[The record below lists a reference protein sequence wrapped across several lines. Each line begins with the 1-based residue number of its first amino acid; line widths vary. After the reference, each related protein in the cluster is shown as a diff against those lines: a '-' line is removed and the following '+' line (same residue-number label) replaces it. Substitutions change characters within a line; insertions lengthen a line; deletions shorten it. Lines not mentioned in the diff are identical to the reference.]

1 MANTSHESDNT
12 TESSERTLKSGN
24 YETALLDQA
33 DPRANGGWTEIPV
46 QGKAPPAPAAKTAE
60 EDPFAR
66 IFLSDMTGSAFPGE
80 SEGRRPARHTM
91 PARIKTAVMDFLRG
105 LTG

>member
-33 DPRANGGWTEIPV
+33 DPRANGGWTEI
-46 QGKAPPAPAAKTAE
+46 TAE